1 MSLQESLR
9 FEQIS
14 PKSYEHPTDRA
25 ATAALHSIPLMDMVI
40 KRLVSARRERL
51 VRQIYTGNAVQISDK
66 QVPQLWSRYCRA
78 AYVLDIAEVPD
89 LFITQT
95 PSANAMTIG
104 AKRPIVIVYSGLV
117 KEFASTDVD
126 VVLAHEL
133 GHVLSEHYYYQ
144 TMPCALDPVV
154 AYYEPKWRRGSHGRP
169 ADARNL
175 HGAAGVVSRDG
186 TFFGPGQCSCGR

>member
-25 ATAALHSIPLMDMVI
+25 ATAALHSIPLMDKVI

-51 VRQIYTGNAVQISDK
+51 VRQVYTGNAVQISEK
-66 QVPQLWSRYCRA
+66 QVPQLWSRYYRA
-78 AYVLDIAEVPD
+78 AYVLDIPKVPD
-89 LFITQT
+89 LFVTQT

-104 AKRPIVIVYSGLV
+104 AKRPIVIVHSGLV
-117 KEFASTDVD
+117 SDFASSEVD

-144 TMPCALDPVV
+144 TALVLLS
-154 AYYEPKWRRGSHGRP
+154 AIITSRS
-169 ADARNL
+169 
-175 HGAAGVVSRDG
+175 GAGGAMAGLPMSAIYML
-186 TFFGPGQCSCGR
+186 SLIHI